1 MGEYSRV
8 IRPIG
13 NSEAR
18 AGELVRLAGV
28 LGEEALPLLM
38 DAFEDPYP
46 PLRHKAAGLL
56 AEGLNPQWEEA
67 IISRMASS
75 NADVR
80 TACCLA
86 LNGRG
91 TSAAAAA
98 LLLALHDEASD
109 VRYHAL
115 VSLHAYNHP
124 QERAEVERILANETD
139 PAILVV
145 ACQIAAE
152 RGWPLVD
159 AICQVRERLRKE
171 DRFQASFAL
180 ARLSREHQ
188 FALESSLRLD
198 IIGEFVGFLKNEAT
212 SRAAAQG
219 LVLLEAT
226 QATSA
231 LTKIARGWLVHP
243 IIRVD
248 AAISLYMLGDPQG
261 LILWKKALESPRKDA
276 RGWALTRAG
285 ELQVLELRRMV
296 DTTAVSGDY
305 HADTALIA
313 LSKYDDEDAWRTI
326 ETVARSSKEE
336 EVRLLAETLIRGRR
350 HAV

>member
-1 MGEYSRV
+1 MSDYTRI

-18 AGELVRLAGV
+18 LAELVRLAGM
-28 LGEEALPLLM
+28 LSEDALPLLL

-56 AEGLNPQWEEA
+56 AERLNPQWEEA
-67 IISRMASS
+67 ILLRMASQS
-75 NADVR
+75 PEVR
-80 TACCLA
+80 TACCIA

-91 TSAAAAA
+91 TSVAAQA
-98 LLLALHDEASD
+98 LLTALHDDASD

-115 VSLHAYNHP
+115 VSLHSYNHA
-124 QERAEVERILANETD
+124 QEREEVEAILSNEGD

-145 ACQIAAE
+145 ACQIAAQK
-152 RGWPLVD
+152 GWPMVE
-159 AICQVRERLRKE
+159 AICRVRERLRKE

-180 ARLSREHQ
+180 ARLSGEHHYP
-188 FALESSLRLD
+188 LESALRLD
-198 IIGEFVGFLKNEAT
+198 IIAEFVGFLKNEAT

-226 QATSA
+226 QSSEA
-231 LTKIARGWLVHP
+231 LRKIARGWLVHP

-248 AAISLYMLGDPQG
+248 AAISLYQLGDPQG
-261 LILWKKALESPRKDA
+261 LILWRKAIQSPRKDA

-285 ELQVLELRRMV
+285 ELQVAELRQV
-296 DTTAVSGDY
+296 INHTAVSDDY
-305 HADTALIA
+305 HTDTALIA
-313 LSKYDDEDAWRTI
+313 LSHYDDEEAWKTI
-326 ETVARSSKEE
+326 EDVNQASDDEE
-336 EVRLLAETLIRGRR
+336 IRLLAQTLIRGRR